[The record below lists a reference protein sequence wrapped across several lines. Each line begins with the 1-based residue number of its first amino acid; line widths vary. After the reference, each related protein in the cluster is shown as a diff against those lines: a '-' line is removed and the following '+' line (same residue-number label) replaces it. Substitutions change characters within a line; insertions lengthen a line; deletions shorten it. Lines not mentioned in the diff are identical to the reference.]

1 MYLQRNDEVPVQVEQ
16 VAVYDSG
23 LGAVQ
28 EESTEIRQIYESQK
42 LENVSYVW
50 YQCNT
55 VIIFVEVT

>member
-42 LENVSYVW
+42 LENVSYV
-50 YQCNT
+50 
-55 VIIFVEVT
+55 